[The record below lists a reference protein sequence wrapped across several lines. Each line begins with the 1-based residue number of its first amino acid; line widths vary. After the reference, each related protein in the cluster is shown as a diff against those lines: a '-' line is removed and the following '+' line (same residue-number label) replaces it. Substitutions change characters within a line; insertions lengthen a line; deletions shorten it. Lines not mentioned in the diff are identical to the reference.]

1 MAVDV
6 IGVVKGADDLSTVVG
21 KQSQKEIKKRDIHLV
36 DSGQVQIR
44 LTLWGSD
51 VSVSRDGYEPNVYLS
66 LQPDTNIYS

>member
-51 VSVSRDGYEPNVYLS
+51 VSVSRDGH
-66 LQPDTNIYS
+66 